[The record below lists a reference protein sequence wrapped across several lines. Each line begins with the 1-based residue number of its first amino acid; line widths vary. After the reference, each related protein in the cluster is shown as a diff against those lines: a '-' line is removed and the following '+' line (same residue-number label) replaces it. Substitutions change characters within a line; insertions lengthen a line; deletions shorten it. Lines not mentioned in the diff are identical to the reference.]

1 MEQRSIPELESV
13 ADDIIH
19 AGEGENT
26 AARIGN
32 FFKDILDHLSARA
45 SASDANAEAITD
57 LQGIVALLKTRIYYM
72 GVYQTS
78 GAAETEAAQPAI
90 AGNENIVFAIYKI
103 YGGGAVNGQGV
114 IENYPYGA
122 FCTQILHLNTRT
134 FARVI
139 NFSDANR
146 GTVTAVGAWSQV
158 KVASVAEWNSA
169 QQRIT
174 AVEGSLG
181 SPGDGDDPLKNTA
194 WAWIEELGWR
204 TDGHDQT
211 LAEYEARLQALEQR
225 AGINNQ

>member
-1 MEQRSIPELESV
+1 MPAREPPVES
-13 ADDIIH
+13 ADLKVQYDCVLRM
-19 AGEGENT
+19 AQPYGTYGC
-26 AARIGN
+26 RGY
-32 FFKDILDHLSARA
+32 KDK
-45 SASDANAEAITD
+45 
-57 LQGIVALLKTRIYYM
+57 ALL
-72 GVYQTS
+72 
-78 GAAETEAAQPAI
+78 ED
-90 AGNENIVFAIYKI
+90 IVFAIYKI